1 MHIVF
6 GYVMPWQVP
15 MLKVLRYFK
24 LNVYY
29 LYIIAKT
36 DIKKNE
42 IATKLKKDNIYPLP
56 IELEQ
61 KILPNPGLEILFSD
75 PDEFSYKKNIKLVPD
90 TNLKKYSNLFSIK
103 EKNTKKLRLLIQD
116 FVYPRQVAVSN
127 LLGLWSALYTRE
139 KIIYVSFN
147 FTCFY
152 MSDMGH
158 NIFKI
163 IIPIDLLNYF
173 IKIINFKK
181 IFLLFS
187 SFKNKS
193 NEKRKKQILN
203 EQNFER
209 LEKKNVAFIAHKGL
223 VYGDLKKVGQGQ
235 LLFEKSLYYSDDKN
249 SCLNK
254 HNILHLD
261 YENFL
266 CPDENLHWVN
276 LKKIKISN
284 AKIFF
289 KTLLASIKTCYLIRS
304 WSTFLGWLLCIRLY
318 NRYLKYCDVIKRF
331 KNLKLA
337 LIDYDILCPK
347 TLILAL
353 EKNNIKTIA
362 TQERFIHTFCTSFS
376 NVMVDTYYVTS
387 EFAANVMKNSKYYDV
402 KNLIPIGLYRTD
414 YLSLYKEKNIPEEIS
429 KAKGNGKKILIALG
443 HNTTDYWFESYISAE
458 VNWSSHINFLE
469 DIIKLEQGLNDTLII
484 LRYKSLDWTNNT
496 HFKKI
501 LKKIDDCDN
510 IIISTNYVEAF
521 YAYKLCANADLIIAK
536 HTSLAD
542 ECLSHAIPVL
552 FYEYGHNHTQLISGV
567 FNYLS
572 SELMC
577 HNFDEL
583 LERSKSLLFNNSSK
597 LKDEIASLNK
607 TVYHVKEKG
616 NIKNKIIKHLENLIS
631 ERKKSF
637 ISTG

>member
-15 MLKVLRYFK
+15 MLKILRYFK

-29 LYIIAKT
+29 LHVIAKT

-42 IATKLKKDNIYPLP
+42 IATKLKKNNIYPLP
-56 IELEQ
+56 LELEK
-61 KILPNPGLEILFSD
+61 KISPNPGLKILFND
-75 PDEFSYKKNIKLVPD
+75 PDEFSYKKNIKLIPD
-90 TNLKKYSNLFSIK
+90 ANLKKYSNLFSIK
-103 EKNTKKLRLLIQD
+103 EKDTKKLRLLIQD
-116 FVYPRQVAVSN
+116 FMCQRHIYVSCPLRIWSTLYP
-127 LLGLWSALYTRE
+127 RE

-147 FTCFY
+147 FKCFY
-152 MSDMGH
+152 MPDTGH
-158 NIFKI
+158 DIFKI
-163 IIPIDLLNYF
+163 IIPVDLLNYF

-193 NEKRKKQILN
+193 NEKRKKQISN

-209 LEKKNVAFIAHKGL
+209 LEKKSAAFIIHKGL
-223 VYGDLKKVGQGQ
+223 IYGGSKKAEQGHI
-235 LLFEKSLYYSDDKN
+235 LFEKLLYYSDDKN

-266 CPDENLHWVN
+266 SPDENLHWVN
-276 LKKIKISN
+276 LKKIKVSN

-289 KTLLASIKTCYLIRS
+289 KTLLASTKTCYLIRS
-304 WSTFLGWLLCIRLY
+304 WSTFLGWLFCIKQY
-318 NRYLKYCDVIKRF
+318 NIYLKYCEVIKRF
-331 KNLKLA
+331 KNLKIA
-337 LIDYDILCPK
+337 LIDYDVLCPK
-347 TLILAL
+347 TLILAM

-362 TQERFIHTFCTSFS
+362 TQERFIHTFCNSYS
-376 NVMVDTYYVTS
+376 YVMVDTYYAAS
-387 EFAANVMKNSKYYDV
+387 EFAANVMKNSKYNDI
-402 KNLIPIGLYRTD
+402 KNFIPAGLYRSD
-414 YLSLYKEKNIPEEIS
+414 YLSLYKKKNIPEEIA
-429 KAKGNGKKILIALG
+429 KAKENGKKILIALG
-443 HNTTDYWFESYISAE
+443 YTTPDYWFESYTLVESC
-458 VNWSSHINFLE
+458 WSSHINFLE
-469 DIIKLEQGLNDTLII
+469 SIIRLSQNLKDTLVI
-484 LRYKSLDWTNNT
+484 LRYKNLDWTNNKY
-496 HFKKI
+496 FKKI
-501 LKKIDDCDN
+501 LKKIDDCEN
-510 IIISTNYVEAF
+510 IIISNNYKEPF

-552 FYEYGHNHTQLISGV
+552 FHEYGHNYTQIISDV

-597 LKDEIASLNK
+597 LKEEIASLNK
-607 TVYHVKEKG
+607 TIYHMKEKG
-616 NIKNKIIKHLENLIS
+616 NIKNKIIMHLENLINES
-631 ERKKSF
+631 NL
-637 ISTG
+637 